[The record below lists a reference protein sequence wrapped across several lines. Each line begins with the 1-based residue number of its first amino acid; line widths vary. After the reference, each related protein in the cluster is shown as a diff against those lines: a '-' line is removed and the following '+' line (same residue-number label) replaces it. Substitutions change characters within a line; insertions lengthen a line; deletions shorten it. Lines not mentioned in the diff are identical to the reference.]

1 MGLQYIRRFDWII
14 DDYYNKVYAKPH
26 VGEATDLSQ
35 TRYALMTVDGT
46 LRITTRRI
54 DGNEVFRVGDQI
66 VSVNGEE
73 VNEENLCHYFDL
85 LKENKDWTE
94 FDIKVK

>member
-35 TRYALMTVDGT
+35 TRYALTTDNGT
-46 LRITTRRI
+46 LRIVTRRI

-73 VNEENLCHYFDL
+73 VNEENLCHYLDL
-85 LKENKDWTE
+85 LTENKDWTG